1 MSHPGKQSIEIYIKR
16 LREETTDIPL
26 SQRAGSL
33 LTQFRKMKTLNLRF
47 VYGQAV
53 RDMLLIY
60 YLELVDFSRCILCIV
75 HTLGMLLH
83 RYDRSDIVF
92 DETEADLFFAEM
104 MLLLE
109 VEDHLY
115 YGTPASADNTD
126 AESHKKIEITAVDND

>member
-1 MSHPGKQSIEIYIKR
+1 
-16 LREETTDIPL
+16 
-26 SQRAGSL
+26 
-33 LTQFRKMKTLNLRF
+33 MKTLNLRF